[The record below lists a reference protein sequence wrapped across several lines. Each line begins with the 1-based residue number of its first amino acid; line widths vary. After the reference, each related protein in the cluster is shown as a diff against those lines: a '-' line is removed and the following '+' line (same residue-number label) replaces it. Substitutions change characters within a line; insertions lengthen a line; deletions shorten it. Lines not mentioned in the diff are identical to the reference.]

1 MKGKQIWQRKNL
13 SGAEYPASAF
23 KNCEEMSRL
32 CEKRAD
38 MTLVIFSIIIQKPL
52 TERRVFEIKMRT
64 LRNIISRYMQ
74 TVTLVL
80 VVLFLVVIFYIQA
93 VNERRQAY
101 MSAIETFFQIEQVL
115 GENKEELADLKQV
128 YRETCLHNAE
138 AIAYIIEESPSVLD
152 SLEELKRIATMIEVD
167 EIHIFD
173 VSGRIFSGTHPL
185 YYGYTFDSGEQMSFF
200 KPMLEDKTLRLVQ
213 DITPN
218 TAEKK
223 MMQYSALW
231 SRDGEFIVQVGME
244 PVNVLKVTEKN
255 ELSYIFS
262 LLRVNSEANYYAVRK
277 EDGKIAGSTDLSCV
291 EKDSLEIGLNL
302 KTIAD
307 NDNGFYGDVNGI
319 KSYCVFMESGENYIG
334 RVISCKDMYQRVP
347 STMVWIA
354 FCLIAAA
361 VILYYVV
368 TCYMNRYVVG
378 GIHSINE
385 KLNIISQGN
394 LDEVIDIQSSA
405 EFAELSRYINQMKQS
420 ILDNRR
426 KITYIIGKTKMPIGV
441 YEYNHYMKRVSISE
455 HVPDILG
462 LKAGEYEHLSSDY
475 RVFQEFIIDLRRNI
489 VDDES
494 CVYSCRERYVKLEE
508 AEHGGD
514 VFGVII
520 DVTQE
525 ILKRKKAEDEREAK
539 SRFFSNMSHEIR
551 TPINAVLGMN
561 EMILREASD
570 RQILT
575 YAANIKSSG
584 KMLLFLIN
592 DILDISKIE
601 SGKMEI
607 IPVEY
612 ETPALIM
619 DLWNVI
625 YLRAEEKGLEFFVEL
640 DETLPRVLYGDDVRM
655 KQIVTN
661 LLTNAVKYT
670 PQGSVRL
677 RIAYERQNDDEL
689 LLKISVEDT
698 GIGIRKEDMGGL
710 FESFQRL
717 DEEKNRNIEGTGLGM
732 NITMSLLKMMGGDM
746 KVESE
751 YQKGSVFTV
760 IIPQKIVNS
769 EPAGSFQR
777 IQEKNAQYDGSR
789 QDSFT
794 APEGRVLV
802 VDDNAMNLTVFKAL
816 LKRTKLQ
823 TVTAESGKQC
833 LEYMQKQNFH
843 IIFMDH
849 MMPEMDGIE
858 TLHEIKKLAQHTDF
872 PNKDTPVV
880 ALTAN
885 AVSGAKEMYLAEGFA
900 EFLTK
905 PVNAELLEHTI
916 CKYLPRELIQKA
928 QEPDGALKTEAGD
941 REYDSYLEQGVS
953 VRNGL
958 KHSKGDME
966 IYLELVRMFLKDR
979 SKMQLLRQYLSVH
992 NMKDYAVLVHALK
1005 GNARTL
1011 GAERL
1016 ADTAYE
1022 HEMHSRAG
1030 EEEYVTAHWGEL
1042 EQAWETALDTLKD
1055 IYEKYAPAQEET
1067 AVFDKDG
1074 GLLELPQERLDE
1086 MAALIDDFK
1095 TDEAAGQMKEWLKSP
1110 LHPDMRQRLTDVLAA
1125 VEDEFDEDKAV
1136 WLLRGKMEDGEE

>member
-1 MKGKQIWQRKNL
+1 MIRTCLKRR
-13 SGAEYPASAF
+13 YF
-23 KNCEEMSRL
+23 K
-32 CEKRAD
+32 A
-38 MTLVIFSIIIQKPL
+38 
-52 TERRVFEIKMRT
+52 KMRT
-64 LRNIISRYMQ
+64 LKSIISRYMQ
-74 TVTLVL
+74 IVTLLL
-80 VVLFLVVIFYIQA
+80 VVFFLVAIFYIQV

-101 MSAIETFFQIEQVL
+101 VSAVETFFQFEQVL

-138 AIAYIIEESPSVLD
+138 AIAYIIEGNTSVLD
-152 SLEELKRIATMIEVD
+152 SVEELKKIATMIEVD

-173 VSGRIFSGTHPL
+173 KKGRIFSGTHPA
-185 YYGYTFDSGEQMSFF
+185 YYDFTFDSGEQMRFF
-200 KPMLEDKTLRLVQ
+200 KPMLEDKSLSLVQ

-218 TAEKK
+218 TAEMK

-231 SRDGEFIVQVGME
+231 SHDGKFIVQVGME
-244 PVNVLKVTEKN
+244 PVNVMKVTEKN

-262 LLRVNSEANYYAVRK
+262 LLRVNSDANYYAINK
-277 EDGKIAGSTDLSCV
+277 ENGSIVGSTDLSCV
-291 EKDSLEIGLNL
+291 EKNSLEIGLDPN
-302 KTIAD
+302 TIRSD
-307 NDNGFYGDVNGI
+307 NNGFYADVNGI

-334 RVISCKDMYQRVP
+334 RVLPFRDMYRRVP
-347 STMVWIA
+347 STMAWIA

-368 TCYMNRYVVG
+368 TCSMNKYVIE
-378 GIHSINE
+378 GIHNIND

-394 LDEVIDIQSSA
+394 LDENVDIQSSV
-405 EFAELSRYINQMKQS
+405 ELAELSCYINQMKRS

-441 YEYNHYMKRVSISE
+441 YEYNHYMKSVSISE
-455 HVPDILG
+455 HVPEILA
-462 LKAGEYEHLSSDY
+462 LETGEYERLSADY
-475 RVFQEFIIDLRRNI
+475 KVFQEFIIDLRRNI

-508 AEHGGD
+508 VEHNGD

-520 DVTQE
+520 DVTEE
-525 ILKRKKAEDEREAK
+525 IVKRKKVEDEREAK
-539 SRFFSNMSHEIR
+539 TRFLSNMSHEIR

-561 EMILREASD
+561 EMILREAQD
-570 RQILT
+570 KQILT

-612 ETPALIM
+612 ETTALIM

-625 YLRAEEKGLEFFVEL
+625 YLRAKEKQLIFAVET
-640 DETLPRVLYGDDVRM
+640 DETLPSVLYGDDVRM

-677 RIAYERQNDDEL
+677 QIAYERQSDEEL
-689 LLKISVEDT
+689 LLKISVQDT
-698 GIGIRKEDMGGL
+698 GIGIREEDMGKL

-717 DEEKNRNIEGTGLGM
+717 DEQKNRNIEGTGLGM

-751 YQKGSVFTV
+751 YQKGSTFTV
-760 IIPQKIVNS
+760 IVPQKIIND
-769 EPAGSFQR
+769 EPAGSFQMM
-777 IQEKNAQYDGSR
+777 QETNTLHNGSK
-789 QDSFT
+789 QSSFT

-823 TVTAESGKQC
+823 VTTAESGMQC
-833 LEYMQKQNFH
+833 LEYVQKQKFH

-849 MMPEMDGIE
+849 MMPKMDGIE
-858 TLHEIKKLAQHTDF
+858 TLHEIEKLAARNDF
-872 PNKDTPVV
+872 PNKDTPVI

-885 AVSGAKEMYLAEGFA
+885 AVSGAREMYLAEGFA

-905 PVNAELLEHTI
+905 PINAEHMEQTI
-916 CKYLPRELIQKA
+916 CKYLPEGLVQTAREEGCDVEVK
-928 QEPDGALKTEAGD
+928 DGDSAYD
-941 REYDSYLEQGVS
+941 RYLEQGVC
-953 VRNGL
+953 VQNGL

-966 IYLELVRMFLKDR
+966 IYLELVRMFLRDK
-979 SKMQLLRQYLSVH
+979 SKMELLRQYLTTR
-992 NMKDYAVLVHALK
+992 NMKDYAILAHALK

-1011 GAERL
+1011 GADKL
-1016 ADTAYE
+1016 ADLAYE
-1022 HEMHSRAG
+1022 HEMQSKAG
-1030 EEEYVTAHWGEL
+1030 QEDYVAAHWEEL
-1042 EQAWETALDTLKD
+1042 EQVWAGTLDTLD
-1055 IYEKYAPAQEET
+1055 GIYKEYAPAQEEE
-1067 AVFDKDG
+1067 
-1074 GLLELPQERLDE
+1074 GLLDNDEVLELPQERLDE
-1086 MAALIDDFK
+1086 MAALIDDFQ
-1095 TDEAAGQMKEWLKSP
+1095 TDEALGQIKEWLKSP
-1110 LHPDMRQRLTDVLAA
+1110 LRQETRRRLTDVLAA
-1125 VEDEFDEDKAV
+1125 IEDEFDEDKAIEILV
-1136 WLLRGKMEDGEE
+1136 KNTEDDEK

>member
-1 MKGKQIWQRKNL
+1 
-13 SGAEYPASAF
+13 
-23 KNCEEMSRL
+23 
-32 CEKRAD
+32 
-38 MTLVIFSIIIQKPL
+38 
-52 TERRVFEIKMRT
+52 MRT

-74 TVTLVL
+74 IVTLLL
-80 VVLFLVVIFYIQA
+80 VVLFLVVIFCIQVA
-93 VNERRQAY
+93 NERRQAY

-128 YRETCLHNAE
+128 YRTTCLHNAE
-138 AIAYIIEESPSVLD
+138 AIAYIIEENPSVLD
-152 SLEELKRIATMIEVD
+152 SVEELKKIATMIEVD
-167 EIHIFD
+167 EIHIFNAE
-173 VSGRIFSGTHPL
+173 GRIFSGTHPF
-185 YYGYTFDSGEQMSFF
+185 YYDYTFDSGEQMSFF
-200 KPMLEDKTLRLVQ
+200 KPMLEDKSLRLVQ

-218 TAEKK
+218 TAEMK

-231 SRDGEFIVQVGME
+231 SHDKDFIVQVGME

-262 LLRVNSEANYYAVRK
+262 LLRVNSDANYYAIK
-277 EDGKIAGSTDLSCV
+277 KGDGNIVGSTDLSCV
-291 EKDSLEIGLNL
+291 AKDSEEIGLQL
-302 KTIAD
+302 KTIAAD
-307 NDNGFYGDVNGI
+307 HNGFYADVNGI

-334 RVISCKDMYQRVP
+334 RVISCKDMFGRVP
-347 STMVWIA
+347 STMLWIA
-354 FCLIAAA
+354 FCLIAVA
-361 VILYYVV
+361 VVLYYVV
-368 TCYMNRYVVG
+368 TCYMNKYVVE
-378 GIHSINE
+378 GIHSIND

-394 LDEVIDIQSSA
+394 LDEIVDIQSS
-405 EFAELSRYINQMKQS
+405 EELAELSRYINQMKKS

-455 HVPDILG
+455 HIPDILG
-462 LKAGEYEHLSSDY
+462 LKSEEYEHLSADY

-508 AEHGGD
+508 VEHSGD

-520 DVTQE
+520 DVTEE
-525 ILKRKKAEDEREAK
+525 ILKRKKIEGEREAK
-539 SRFFSNMSHEIR
+539 SRFLSNMSHEIR

-561 EMILREASD
+561 EMILREATD

-584 KMLLFLIN
+584 KMLLFLVN

-612 ETPALIM
+612 ETSALMI

-625 YLRAEEKGLEFFVEL
+625 YLRAKEKELAFEVES

-670 PQGSVRL
+670 PKGSVRL
-677 RIAYERQNDDEL
+677 RIAYERQNNDEL
-689 LLKISVEDT
+689 LLKISVQDT
-698 GIGIRKEDMGGL
+698 GIGIRKEDMGKL

-746 KVESE
+746 QVESE
-751 YQKGSVFTV
+751 YQKGSTFTV
-760 IIPQKIVNS
+760 IVPQKIISN
-769 EPAGSFQR
+769 EPAGSFQKM
-777 IQEKNAQYDGSR
+777 QEKNAQHDGSR
-789 QDSFT
+789 KSSFT
-794 APEGRVLV
+794 APKGRVLV
-802 VDDNAMNLTVFKAL
+802 VDDNTMNLTVFKAL

-823 TVTAESGKQC
+823 VVTAESGEQC
-833 LEYMQKQNFH
+833 LAYVQKQKFH
-843 IIFMDH
+843 MIFMDH

-858 TLHEIKKLAQHTDF
+858 TLHEIKKLAVHMDF
-872 PNKDTPVV
+872 PNKDTPVI

-885 AVSGAKEMYLAEGFA
+885 AVAGVKEMYLAEGFA

-905 PVNAELLEHTI
+905 PINAELLEYTI
-916 CKYLPRELIQKA
+916 CKYLPKEYIHTEEEVKRDLETG
-928 QEPDGALKTEAGD
+928 DGSNGYD
-941 REYDSYLEQGVS
+941 SNEYDSNGHDSDGYDRYLEQGVS

-958 KHSKGDME
+958 KHSKGDMAT
-966 IYLELVRMFLKDR
+966 YLELVRMFLRDQN
-979 SKMQLLRQYLSVH
+979 KMELLRQYLSMH
-992 NMKDYAVLVHALK
+992 NMKDYAILVHALK

-1011 GAERL
+1011 GAEQL
-1016 ADTAYE
+1016 ADLAYE
-1022 HEMHSRAG
+1022 HETHSKAG
-1030 EEEYVTAHWGEL
+1030 QEDYAAAHWKEL
-1042 EQAWETALDTLKD
+1042 EQAWKTALETFGA
-1055 IYEKYAPAQEET
+1055 IYEKYAPAQEKIDS
-1067 AVFDKDG
+1067 FDDG
-1074 GLLELPQERLDE
+1074 ELLNLPQESLDE
-1086 MAALIDDFK
+1086 MAELIDNFK
-1095 TDEAAGQMKEWLKSP
+1095 TDEAADQIKEWLRSP
-1110 LHPDMRQRLTDVLAA
+1110 LHQDMRRRLTDVLAA
-1125 VEDEFDEDKAV
+1125 IEDEYDEDKAI
-1136 WLLRGKMEDGEE
+1136 WLLKNNREEENDDR